1 MTAENRDTPASG
13 PLIFTRIVAAQLARV
28 SVEFLDRCEAE
39 ELVQPRRLAGVE
51 GGYTADDIERLSQIR
66 RLHVMLGLDLDAVDV
81 VLHLREQ
88 VLALLARLE
97 DLEAR
102 FARREQEL
110 MDEISDL
117 RHRLP
122 AARERV

>member
-1 MTAENRDTPASG
+1 MTAENRDAPASG

-39 ELVQPRRLAGVE
+39 ELVQPRRLAGGE
-51 GGYTADDIERLSQIR
+51 GGYAADDIERLSQIR
-66 RLHVMLGLDLDAVDV
+66 RLHEMLGLDLDAVDV